1 LKITAIILARG
12 GSKGLPNKNI
22 LNFCGKPLITWTIEN
37 CFNAGISSVWVSSD
51 SEEILEISKN
61 SGAQIL
67 RRPDEISNDSS
78 SSEEAWLHAIN
89 YIESVQNNNIDFV
102 FAPQVTSPLREA
114 KDIINAIK
122 IIDEEKLD
130 SLFSSSI
137 VEDLFFWK
145 KNNIGILESVNY
157 DWKNRKRRQDISEKF
172 IENGSFYF
180 FKPNILRLNNN
191 RFGGKIGLVKMEFWK
206 MFEIDSKEDFKMC
219 SALMNEFLIQK
230 HPND

>member
-22 LNFCGKPLITWTIEN
+22 LNFCGKPLISWTIEN

-51 SEEILEISKN
+51 SDEILEISKK

-67 RRPDEISNDSS
+67 KRPDSISNDNST
-78 SSEEAWLHAIN
+78 SEEAWLHAIN
-89 YIESVQNNNIDFV
+89 YIESVKKTKIDFV
-102 FAPQVTSPLREA
+102 FAPQVTSPLRET
-114 KDIINAIK
+114 KDITNAIK
-122 IIDEEKLD
+122 IIDEQKLD

-137 VEDLFFWK
+137 VEDLFFWEK
-145 KNNIGILESVNY
+145 DINGTLESVNY
-157 DWKNRKRRQDISEKF
+157 DWKNRKRRQDITEKF

-180 FKPNILRLNNN
+180 FKPNVLRSNNN

-230 HPND
+230 RND